1 MTITPTLLL
10 ILDGF
15 GLAPA
20 GPGNA
25 ISLAKTPHL
34 DRLSAACAHTSLA
47 ASGRDVGLPAGY
59 IGNSEVGH
67 LNIGAGRVVYQDM
80 TRIDVAVETG
90 ELDNN
95 IAFLHLLND
104 IKNKNARLH
113 LMGLLSDGGVHSHI
127 GHVKA
132 LARIAHAHG
141 VETLVH
147 AFTDGR
153 DVPPGSGG
161 DYLADLHGTL
171 KELGSCRIAS
181 VCGRFYAMDR
191 DKRWERVCE
200 AFEMLVHGKGVVAD
214 DAVSGFR
221 AAYAAGESD
230 EFVKPILVR
239 ELPGAP
245 NTLRDNDGIFFF
257 NFRADRMR
265 ELVRAFLPDFVEFER
280 GVLPKLSSMA
290 SMTAYDASF
299 SLPVAFPKEA
309 LHMGLGEVLSQ
320 MGKKQLRLAETEK
333 YAHVTYFFN
342 GGIEDPLPGEDRILV
357 PSPRDVETY
366 DLKPAMSAEEVTGR
380 FLEAWKSGLYSLV
393 VCNLANPDMVG
404 HTGVLRAA
412 VAACETVDVCVG
424 RMLEAVTGSGGR
436 ACITAD
442 HGNVECMLD
451 AHNAPHTAHT
461 MNRVPF
467 ILAEPGGATP
477 QLREGRLADIAPTI
491 LSLWNVPQPSEMT
504 GWPLTRERT

>member
-1 MTITPTLLL
+1 MKLTPTLLL

-20 GPGNA
+20 SPGNA
-25 ISLAKTPHL
+25 TALANTPNL
-34 DRLSAACAHTSLA
+34 NKLGATCAHTRLG

-90 ELDNN
+90 ELDKNTV
-95 IAFLHLLND
+95 FLQLLED
-104 IKNKNARLH
+104 IQRHHGRLH

-153 DVPPGSGG
+153 DVPPGSGR
-161 DYLADLHGTL
+161 DFLADLHDSLT
-171 KELGSCRIAS
+171 ELGSCRIAS

-191 DKRWERVCE
+191 DKRWERVHE
-200 AFEMLVHGKGVVAD
+200 AFEMLVHGKGRVAD
-214 DAVSGFR
+214 DAVSGFQ

-230 EFVKPILVR
+230 EFIKPVLVR
-239 ELPGAP
+239 ESPGMP
-245 NTLRDNDGIFFF
+245 NTLRDNDGIFCF

-265 ELVRAFLPDFVEFER
+265 EIVRAFLPDFAEFDR
-280 GVLPKLSSMA
+280 GILPKLSGMA
-290 SMTAYDASF
+290 SITAYDAGF
-299 SLPVAFPKEA
+299 PLPVAFPKEA
-309 LHMGLGEVLSQ
+309 LRMGLGHVVSH

-342 GGIEDPLPGEDRILV
+342 GGLEDPLPGEDRILV
-357 PSPRDVETY
+357 PSPREVETY
-366 DLKPAMSAEEVTGR
+366 DLKPSMSAEEVTER
-380 FLEAWKSGLYSLV
+380 FLEAWKSGGYSLV

-404 HTGVLRAA
+404 HTGVLSAA
-412 VAACETVDVCVG
+412 VAACETVDACVG
-424 RMLEAVTGSGGR
+424 RMLEAVAASGGR

-442 HGNVECMLD
+442 HGNVECMID
-451 AHNAPHTAHT
+451 EHGAPHTAHT
-461 MNRVPF
+461 MNPTPC
-467 ILAEPGGATP
+467 ILVEPDGARP
-477 QLREGRLADIAPTI
+477 RLYEGRLADIAPT
-491 LSLWNVPQPSEMT
+491 LLALWNVPQPPEMT
-504 GWPLTRERT
+504 GRPLTQEPA

>member
-20 GPGNA
+20 SPGNA
-25 ISLAKTPHL
+25 IALAKTPNL
-34 DRLSAACAHTSLA
+34 DKLGATCAHTRLA

-90 ELDNN
+90 ELD
-95 IAFLHLLND
+95 
-104 IKNKNARLH
+104 KNAVFLQLVDDIRSANGRLH

-127 GHVKA
+127 GHVQA
-132 LARIAHAHG
+132 LARIAHGRG

-161 DYLADLHGTL
+161 DYLAALRDSL
-171 KELGSCRIAS
+171 KELGASRIAS

-191 DKRWERVCE
+191 DKRWERLHE
-200 AFEMLVHGKGVVAD
+200 AFEMLAHGKGRVAD
-214 DAVSGFR
+214 DAVGGFNT
-221 AAYAAGESD
+221 AYAAGESD
-230 EFVKPILVR
+230 EFIKPLLVR
-239 ELPGAP
+239 ALPGMP
-245 NTLRDNDGIFFF
+245 NILRDNDGIFFF

-265 ELVRAFLPDFVEFER
+265 ELVRAFLPDFTEFDR
-280 GVLPKLSSMA
+280 GVLPKLSGMA

-299 SLPVAFPKEA
+299 TLPVAFPKEA
-309 LHMGLGEVLSQ
+309 LHMGLGEVVSQ
-320 MGKKQLRLAETEK
+320 MGIKQLRLAETEK

-366 DLKPAMSAEEVTGR
+366 DLKPFMSAEEVTER
-380 FLEAWKSGLYSLV
+380 FLEAWKSGSYSLV

-404 HTGVLRAA
+404 HTGVLPAA
-412 VAACETVDVCVG
+412 VAACETVDACVG
-424 RMLEAVTGSGGR
+424 RMLEAVTASGGR
-436 ACITAD
+436 VCITAD
-442 HGNVECMLD
+442 HGNAECMLD
-451 AHNAPHTAHT
+451 EHGAPHTAHT
-461 MNRVPF
+461 MNPTPC
-467 ILAEPGGATP
+467 ILVEPDGAP
-477 QLREGRLADIAPTI
+477 PRLYEGRLADIAPTL
-491 LSLWNVPQPSEMT
+491 LSLWNVPQPPEMT
-504 GWPLTRERT
+504 GRPLTRERR

>member
-20 GPGNA
+20 SPGNA
-25 ISLAKTPHL
+25 IALAKTPNL
-34 DRLSAACAHTSLA
+34 DKLSATCAHTRLA

-90 ELDNN
+90 ELDRN
-95 IAFLHLLND
+95 AVFLQLLED
-104 IKNKNARLH
+104 IQRKNGRLH

-132 LARIAHAHG
+132 LARIAHARG

-161 DYLADLHGTL
+161 GYLADLRDTL
-171 KELGSCRIAS
+171 KELGPCRIAS

-191 DKRWERVCE
+191 DKRWERVRE
-200 AFEMLVHGKGVVAD
+200 AFAMLAHGKGRVAD
-214 DAVSGFR
+214 DAVSGFN

-230 EFVKPILVR
+230 EFIKPVLVR
-239 ELPGAP
+239 ALPGTS
-245 NTLRDNDGIFFF
+245 NTLCDNDGIFFF

-265 ELVRAFLPDFVEFER
+265 EIVRAFLPDFAEFDR
-280 GVLPKLSSMA
+280 GVPPKLSGMA
-290 SMTAYDASF
+290 SMTAYDAGF
-299 SLPVAFPKEA
+299 ALPVAFPKEA
-309 LHMGLGEVLSQ
+309 LRMGLGEVVSQ

-342 GGIEDPLPGEDRILV
+342 GGLEDPLPGEDRILV

-366 DLKPAMSAEEVTGR
+366 DLKPSMNAEEVTER
-380 FLEAWKSGLYSLV
+380 FLEAWKSGVYSLV

-404 HTGVLRAA
+404 HTGVLSAA
-412 VAACETVDVCVG
+412 VAACETVDACVG
-424 RMLEAVTGSGGR
+424 RMLEAVAASGGR

-442 HGNVECMLD
+442 HGNAECMLD
-451 AHNAPHTAHT
+451 EHGAPHTAHT
-461 MNRVPF
+461 MNPTPC
-467 ILAEPGGATP
+467 ILVEPDGATP
-477 QLREGRLADIAPTI
+477 RLYEGRLADIAPT
-491 LSLWNVPQPSEMT
+491 LLALWNVPQPPEMT
-504 GWPLTRERT
+504 GRPLTREPT

>member
-25 ISLAKTPHL
+25 ISLAKTPNL
-34 DRLSAACAHTSLA
+34 DKLAAACAHTRLS
-47 ASGRDVGLPAGY
+47 ASGRDVGLPTGY

-67 LNIGAGRVVYQDM
+67 LNIGAGRVAYQDM

-90 ELDNN
+90 ELDSNA
-95 IAFLHLLND
+95 AFLQLLEKIRRANG
-104 IKNKNARLH
+104 RLH
-113 LMGLLSDGGVHSHI
+113 LMGLVSDGGVHSHI

-132 LARIAHAHG
+132 LARIAHGHG
-141 VETLVH
+141 VEALVH

-161 DYLADLHGTL
+161 AYLADLHNTL
-171 KELGSCRIAS
+171 KTLGSCRIAS

-191 DKRWERVCE
+191 DKRWERVHE
-200 AFEMLVHGKGVVAD
+200 AFDLLIHGKGAVAE
-214 DAVSGFR
+214 DAVSGFK

-230 EFVKPILVR
+230 EFIKPLLVR
-239 ELPGAP
+239 ELPGMP
-245 NTLRDNDGIFFF
+245 NTVRDNDGVFFF

-265 ELVRAFLPDFVEFER
+265 EIVRSFLPGFADFDHAA
-280 GVLPKLSSMA
+280 LPRLSGMA
-290 SMTAYDASF
+290 SMTAYDANF
-299 SLPVAFPKEA
+299 NLPVAFPKEA
-309 LHMGLGEVLSQ
+309 LRMGLGEVVSH
-320 MGKKQLRLAETEK
+320 MGKQQLRLAETEK

-342 GGIEDPLPGEDRILV
+342 GGVEEPLPCEDRILV

-366 DLKPAMSAEEVTGR
+366 DLRPAMSAEEVTGR
-380 FLEAWKSGLYSLV
+380 FLEAWRSGRYSLV

-412 VAACETVDVCVG
+412 VAACETVDTCVG
-424 RMLEAVTGSGGR
+424 RMLEAVAASGGR

-442 HGNVECMLD
+442 HGNAECMLD
-451 AHNAPHTAHT
+451 EHGAPHTAHT
-461 MNRVPF
+461 LNPVPF
-467 ILAEPGGATP
+467 ILVDPGGAAP
-477 QLREGRLADIAPTI
+477 RMHEGRLADIAPTI
-491 LSLWNVPQPSEMT
+491 LSLWNVPQPPEMT
-504 GWPLTRERT
+504 GQSLTQTRP

>member
-15 GLAPA
+15 GLAPS

-25 ISLAKTPHL
+25 ISLAKTPNL
-34 DRLSAACAHTSLA
+34 DKLGATCAHTSLA

-90 ELDNN
+90 ELDKNPV
-95 IAFLHLLND
+95 FLRLLED
-104 IKNKNARLH
+104 IRSKNGRLH

-161 DYLADLHGTL
+161 DFLADLRDAL
-171 KELGSCRIAS
+171 AKLGSCRIAS

-191 DKRWERVCE
+191 DKHWERVYE
-200 AFEMLVHGKGVVAD
+200 AFELLVHGKGRVTE
-214 DAVSGFR
+214 DAVSGFKT
-221 AAYAAGESD
+221 AYAAGESD
-230 EFVKPILVR
+230 EFLKPMLVR
-239 ELPGAP
+239 ESPGAP

-257 NFRADRMR
+257 DFRADRMR
-265 ELVRAFLPDFVEFER
+265 EIVRAFLPDFTEFDR
-280 GVLPKLSSMA
+280 GVLPKLSGMA
-290 SMTAYDASF
+290 SITAYDATF
-299 SLPVAFPKEA
+299 PLPVAFPKEA
-309 LHMGLGEVLSQ
+309 LHKGLGEVVAH
-320 MGKKQLRLAETEK
+320 MGKQQLRIAETEK

-342 GGIEDPLPGEDRILV
+342 GGVEEPLPGEDRTLI

-366 DLKPAMSAEEVTGR
+366 DLKPAMSAEEVTAR
-380 FLEAWKSGLYSLV
+380 FLEAWKNGNYSLV

-404 HTGVLRAA
+404 HTGVLPAA
-412 VAACETVDVCVG
+412 VAACETVDACVG
-424 RMLEAVTGSGGR
+424 RMVEAVTADGGR
-436 ACITAD
+436 VCITAD
-442 HGNVECMLD
+442 HGNAECMLD
-451 AHNAPHTAHT
+451 EHNAPHTAHT
-461 MNRVPF
+461 MNPTPF
-467 ILAEPGGATP
+467 ILVEPDGATP
-477 QLREGRLADIAPTI
+477 QLYEGRLADIAPTI
-491 LSLWNVPQPSEMT
+491 LSLWNVPQPPEMT
-504 GWPLTRERT
+504 GRPLTQRQK